1 MPADFDKPVKEDRY
15 TAILTQVR
23 DNEEALATQDLSG
36 ADHLPEGA
44 IQFNVTNAR
53 WERWVSGA
61 WQALRALTQIF
72 EMKVRD
78 TDQLNGQTADYYR
91 NADNLN
97 AGTVNTDRLDTTTD
111 YDSSSTT
118 RVPVAS
124 ALKRLYDWAVGQL
137 ATKAASH
144 HTHAAADL
152 NSGTVDAARMPGI
165 SASKIISGILAV
177 ARMPNIPASKITSGN
192 LTRPWQPSGSKKLTK
207 ITVSSATPSAANLQD
222 GELYLKY

>member
-1 MPADFDKPVKEDRY
+1 MSADFDKPVKEDLY
-15 TAILTQVR
+15 TEILTQVR

-61 WQALRALTQIF
+61 WQALRALTEVF

-78 TDQLNGQTADYYR
+78 SDQLNGQTAAYYR

-97 AGTVNTDRLDTTTD
+97 AGTVATDRLDTTTS
-111 YDSSSTT
+111 YTSSSST

-137 ATKAASH
+137 ASKAASR
-144 HTHAAADL
+144 HTHSAADL
-152 NSGTVDAARMPGI
+152 NSGTLGTPRIPNLP
-165 SASKIISGILAV
+165 ASKTTSGVFGVPRI
-177 ARMPNIPASKITSGN
+177 PNLPASKITSDT